1 MISYFKGPR
10 EAWRTGLPT
19 YASVVY
25 PSLWPG
31 IDLVYTGTATR
42 LKYTFLVHSGANP
55 DRIQLAY
62 RGVTAVTLTDG
73 GELDVSTPSGGF
85 RDAKPYAYQEMEGR
99 RVEVGA
105 TYALGPDAAGT
116 GGYGFRVGAYDAA
129 ALLVLDPSILV
140 YAGYIGGSGQ
150 EQAEGIAADSAGNAY
165 VTGATSSSEATFPAT
180 VGPDL
185 TFNGG
190 YDAFVVKVN
199 AAGTAL
205 VYAGYIGGSGGDGGY
220 GIAADSAG
228 NAYVTGRTDSSE
240 ATFPVTVGPDLTS
253 NGGGAFVAKVN
264 AAGTSLVYAGY
275 IDGTNIGRGVAVDS
289 VGNAYVTGATSS
301 SEATFPA
308 TVGPDLTYNG
318 ALDVF
323 VAKVNAA
330 GTALVYAGYI
340 GGSANDQGFGIAVD
354 SVGNAYVTGA
364 TSSSEAT
371 FPATVGP
378 DVTYNGG
385 ISTGADQFVA
395 KVNAAG
401 TALLYA
407 GYIGGSGDDGFIE
420 GHEFTLGI
428 AVDSA
433 GNAYVAGSTES
444 SQDTFP
450 VTVGPDLTY
459 NGGESD
465 AFVAKVNTAGTA
477 LVYAGYIGGDGWE
490 LGFGIAIDNVGNAY
504 VAGRTDSSE
513 ASFPVTVGPDLTYNG
528 GFDAFVAKIVQS
540 TAFCEVTITNGGWI
554 IANNGDRANFGG
566 NAKVSGDGS
575 TVTGNEEYQDK
586 GPAQPMNVHSITL
599 LATTCSADLKTATIY
614 GTATINGSG
623 TFSFRIDV
631 VDMGEPGTND
641 AYGIILSNGY
651 ASGQHQLQGGNVQIH
666 MGS

>member
-205 VYAGYIGGSGGDGGY
+205 VYAGYIGGS
-220 GIAADSAG
+220 
-228 NAYVTGRTDSSE
+228 
-240 ATFPVTVGPDLTS
+240 
-253 NGGGAFVAKVN
+253 
-264 AAGTSLVYAGY
+264 
-275 IDGTNIGRGVAVDS
+275 
-289 VGNAYVTGATSS
+289 
-301 SEATFPA
+301 
-308 TVGPDLTYNG
+308 
-318 ALDVF
+318 
-323 VAKVNAA
+323 
-330 GTALVYAGYI
+330 
-340 GGSANDQGFGIAVD
+340 ANDQGFGIGIAVD